1 MFGDLLSPSH
11 LIVLLIIAVF
21 VFGPKR
27 LPELGKGLGQTI
39 RDFKG
44 AVNGSNPAPTDVHS
58 VAAASESERKDG

>member
-44 AVNGSNPAPTDVHS
+44 AVSGTHVAPPEVNP
-58 VAAASESERKDG
+58 AAASDSELKDG

>member
-44 AVNGSNPAPTDVHS
+44 AVNGSNPAATDVHP
-58 VAAASESERKDG
+58 VAGASESERKDG